1 MLQQAEIM
9 NTPADHESP
18 QMPLI
23 AHLLEL
29 RCRLIYSF
37 AAFVL
42 ASLLCYQFARDI
54 YAFLV
59 KPLAEVLQGE
69 NRRLIYTGL
78 TEAFFTYLKLAL
90 FAGGFLSFPVI
101 AAQIWIFVAPGLY
114 KNEKKAFLP
123 FLVATPVL
131 FVMGAAFVYHFVI
144 PLAWKFFAGF
154 ESLALQNSGLPIQLE
169 ARVGEYLSLVMTL
182 IFAFGVCFQM
192 PVLLTLLA
200 RVGLVSAE
208 YLAEKRRYAIVGI
221 FVIAAVLT
229 PPDIL
234 SQIMLAL
241 PLLLLYEISVF
252 LVKLTEK
259 GR

>member
-1 MLQQAEIM
+1 M
-9 NTPADHESP
+9 PDHSETHH
-18 QMPLI
+18 MPLLN
-23 AHLLEL
+23 HLLEL
-29 RCRLIYSF
+29 RRRLIY
-37 AAFVL
+37 ALVAFTL

-59 KPLAEVLQGE
+59 KPLAEVLHGE

-78 TEAFFTYLKLAL
+78 TEAFFTYMKLAL

-101 AAQIWIFVAPGLY
+101 AAQIWMFVAPGLY

-131 FVMGAAFVYHFVI
+131 FLTGAAFVYYFVI
-144 PLAWKFFAGF
+144 PVAWKFFAGF
-154 ESLALQNSGLPIQLE
+154 ESFSPQNNGLPIQLE
-169 ARVGEYLSLVMTL
+169 ARVGEYLSLIMTL
-182 IFAFGVCFQM
+182 IFAFGFCFQM

-200 RVGLVSAE
+200 RVGLVNAQS
-208 YLAEKRRYAIVGI
+208 LADKRRYAIVGI
-221 FVIAAVLT
+221 FVIAAILT

-234 SQIMLAL
+234 SQVMLAL

-252 LVKLTEK
+252 LVKLSEK
-259 GR
+259 KRTL